1 MLATVRCAIPLLIS
15 TVFLLMGVA
24 LLHTL
29 VALRGGA
36 LGFSVAMIGTLTA
49 AYYTGFLGGTYAIPR
64 MVHRIGQIRAFAFC
78 TTLVVV
84 SVMVQL
90 IAPNFWVW
98 LAMRVLQGLLLVGL
112 YIIIE
117 SWLNAAAEPAHRT
130 RLFSIYMML
139 NLGAGAVAQQLLHIP
154 GQDFVLFC
162 VVAILFCL
170 ASLPVIDMR
179 QRQPQLQSMPRPE
192 VVRSFRLVPTALV
205 SALVSGLVLGA
216 LWGLLPVYAAAR
228 GMSPAQ
234 VGTYVSVAIFG
245 GVALQWPLGHFADRI
260 DRRLALAVISA
271 AAAIAAL
278 AQLSFSAAGAA
289 VGLALIFAF
298 GGMSFALYPIAVAH
312 LVDYLR
318 RDELLSASATLLLVN
333 GIGSAVGP
341 LVAGN
346 LMNRGQPQLLFAW
359 FSALSALL
367 AAYALYRFVRRKRDV
382 QPADH
387 FVPLVT
393 TTAETLDP
401 RSKPE
406 ASTIG
411 TAEDQDDRLGPVL
424 QLHAQEH

>member
-1 MLATVRCAIPLLIS
+1 MLATVRCAVPLLIS

-29 VALRGGA
+29 VALRGSA

-49 AYYTGFLGGTYAIPR
+49 AYYAGFLGGTFAIPR
-64 MVHRIGQIRAFAFC
+64 LVHRIGQIRAFAFC

-84 SVMVQL
+84 SVLVQL
-90 IAPNFWVW
+90 IGPNFWLW

-130 RLFSIYMML
+130 RLFAIYMML
-139 NLGAGAVAQQLLHIP
+139 NLGAGAVAQQFLHLP

-179 QRQPQLQSMPRPE
+179 QQQPQLQSMPRPE
-192 VVRSFRLVPTALV
+192 VVRFFNLVPTALV

-216 LWGLLPVYAAAR
+216 LWGLLPIYASAR

-278 AQLSFSAAGAA
+278 AQLVFPAASAAT
-289 VGLALIFAF
+289 GLALVFAF
-298 GGMSFALYPIAVAH
+298 GGMGFALYPIAVAH

-318 RDELLSASATLLLVN
+318 RDELLSGSSTVLLVN

-341 LVAGN
+341 LLAGA
-346 LMNRGQPQLLFAW
+346 LMTLTRPALLFGW
-359 FSALSALL
+359 FAILDGVL
-367 AAYALYRFVRRKRDV
+367 AGYALYRFMRRKREVTPD
-382 QPADH
+382 DN
-387 FVPLVT
+387 FVPLVHT
-393 TTAETLDP
+393 TPGAMDMHPDAPP
-401 RSKPE
+401 RP
-406 ASTIG
+406 
-411 TAEDQDDRLGPVL
+411 
-424 QLHAQEH
+424 QEVA